1 MYNNINRSIGLN
13 YWKKGMIGVVIS
25 FEQEYTVFCNEK
37 PNLGKKATEDKTT
50 NFSKESEY

>member
-1 MYNNINRSIGLN
+1 
-13 YWKKGMIGVVIS
+13 MIGVVIS

-37 PNLGKKATEDKTT
+37 LNLGKKAAEDKTT